1 MPTHDFHPYYQPLHG
16 SAFIVAFAFAFLSAV
31 LGLALSFLSV
41 KASYPRTLLFLALAA
56 TTLALACMVNAVT
69 SERAHTDA
77 LIEANRP
84 LGECEARLVRHEGYA
99 QAQATARVG
108 LWAAPL
114 PVLVGAYG
122 AMRSFRRRLAGVA
135 WAALPTVL
143 LAILVQLYGLSV
155 GRYLWAGRCEL
166 LDARDDIL
174 GGDPHKLRQTCWELS
189 LRLTDPQDRAGMLG
203 TETFDVVLPDFKK
216 VQDKCLAEFYA
227 WAQIE
232 DRGGRLHR
240 GDILR
245 SAYVDDRNRAEVT
258 AMLDRIA
265 PETPPVDRSN
275 LPMGWQ

>member
-1 MPTHDFHPYYQPLHG
+1 MPTPTFRPYYPPLHG
-16 SAFIVAFAFAFLSAV
+16 SLLVTAFVLAFL
-31 LGLALSFLSV
+31 LALGGFVLRFVSV
-41 KASYPRTLLFLALAA
+41 AATWHRVMTVLALVV
-56 TTLALACMVNAVT
+56 TTLALAYLVKT
-69 SERAHTDA
+69 ITWERTYTDL
-77 LIEANRP
+77 LIQDHPPIGA
-84 LGECEARLVRHEGYA
+84 CESNLLRHDGYA
-99 QAQATARVG
+99 QAQATAYVAA
-108 LWAAPL
+108 WAVL
-114 PVLVGAYG
+114 PFLIATYG
-122 AMRSFRRRLAGVA
+122 AIRSFRGLAG
-135 WAALPTVL
+135 AAFAAPSAAL
-143 LAILVQLYGLSV
+143 LAIVVHLYSLPV

-174 GGDPHKLRQTCWELS
+174 GGDPHTLRQTCWELS

-203 TETFDVVLPDFKK
+203 TETFDVVVPDFKK
-216 VQDKCLAEFYA
+216 VQDKCLADFYA

-265 PETPPVDRSN
+265 PETPPVDRSK